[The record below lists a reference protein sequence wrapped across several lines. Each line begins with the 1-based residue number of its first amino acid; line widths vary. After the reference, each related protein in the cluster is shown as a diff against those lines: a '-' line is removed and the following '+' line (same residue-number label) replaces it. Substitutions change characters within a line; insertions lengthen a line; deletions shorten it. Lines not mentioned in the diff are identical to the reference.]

1 MDRELPQGWDGCPR
15 CEALEQR
22 LREMEKRLAELE
34 DRLRANSSNSSTAPS
49 ASPPWA
55 PKLQNKKPTGKPPG
69 GQKGH
74 QGHCRK
80 LLPVDQVD
88 EVVLHAPR
96 VCDYCQAEL
105 NRGMGQVVSRHQIAE
120 LPQRAVTFARVA
132 GIEPTNN
139 HAERMLRPAVIWRK
153 KSLGCHS
160 QGGCRYV
167 ERMLSAIQTLRLQN
181 RSILSFLADTLHAH
195 RYGLPLPAVI

>member
-74 QGHCRK
+74 QGHCRT

-120 LPQRAVTFARVA
+120 LPQRAVKITEHQSCACTCSVCGKRTIAPIPAASPMV
-132 GIEPTNN
+132 
-139 HAERMLRPAVIWRK
+139 RPAPATAT
-153 KSLGCHS
+153 HS
-160 QGGCRYV
+160 PTPAARSGSDRLRSGSW
-167 ERMLSAIQTLRLQN
+167 SAPR
-181 RSILSFLADTLHAH
+181 
-195 RYGLPLPAVI
+195 